1 MLFSAHAENGNIIPQ
16 GRRYAMRTN
25 KILVALTATA
35 VVAGAALAQL
45 PRVEFNL
52 HLRPLGNTYTE
63 TDVSTLSALGTGA
76 PTSWT
81 LDLPDFGASNF
92 FYFQVTVRFR
102 QIDPVGWLGVSIINT
117 YINLAGT
124 GLTIYEGFT
133 SDEAGNNDDPR
144 KNVNSHP
151 RGNSITDCA
160 ANSGLVDN
168 SALAWNPGAPGGPL
182 ADQPAAVGKSIYT
195 TPFTTVNSSQALYS
209 FVIVVPKVVGT
220 YSVNFDRVFS
230 GAPANT
236 DPRVKTNVLGNSPT
250 GTPVQA
256 TISTINGTITV
267 IPEPASLIAL
277 GSGLVGLLA
286 LRRRRKA

>member
-1 MLFSAHAENGNIIPQ
+1 
-16 GRRYAMRTN
+16 MRTN

-35 VVAGAALAQL
+35 VVAGAALAQ

-63 TDVSTLSALGTGA
+63 TDVSTLTALGTGA
-76 PTSWT
+76 PSSLT

-92 FYFQVTVRFR
+92 FYVQVTVRFR

-133 SDEAGNNDDPR
+133 EDEAGNSGDPR

-151 RGNSITDCA
+151 RGNSATDCA

-182 ADQPAAVGKSIYT
+182 PGQPAAVGKSIYT
-195 TPFTTVNSSQALYS
+195 TPFTGTTSQALYS

-256 TISTINGTITV
+256 VIERTKGLTINV

>member
-1 MLFSAHAENGNIIPQ
+1 
-16 GRRYAMRTN
+16 MRTI

-35 VVAGAALAQL
+35 LLVGAALAQTG
-45 PRVEFNL
+45 RFSI
-52 HLRPLGNTYTE
+52 HLDALGNTYTE
-63 TDVSTLSALGTGA
+63 TDVSTLTALGAGV
-76 PTSWT
+76 PSSLT
-81 LDLPDFGASNF
+81 LDLPDFGDSNF
-92 FYFQVTVRFR
+92 FYVKVTVRF
-102 QIDPVGWLGVSIINT
+102 ILTAHDPNAWRGVSIINS

-133 SDEAGNNDDPR
+133 DDEAGNSGDPR

-151 RGNSITDCA
+151 RGNSAADCA

-168 SALAWNPGAPGGPL
+168 SARAWQAGAPGGPL
-182 ADQPAAVGKSIYT
+182 PGQPAAVGKSIYT
-195 TPFTTVNSSQALYS
+195 TPFTGTTSQALYS

>member
-1 MLFSAHAENGNIIPQ
+1 
-16 GRRYAMRTN
+16 MRTN

-35 VVAGAALAQL
+35 VVAGAALAQ

-63 TDVSTLSALGTGA
+63 TDVSTLTALGTGA
-76 PTSWT
+76 PSSLT

-124 GLTIYEGFT
+124 GLTIYTGFDT
-133 SDEAGNNDDPR
+133 DEAGNNDDPR

-151 RGNSITDCA
+151 RGNSAADCA
-160 ANSGLVDN
+160 ANSGLINN
-168 SALAWNPGAPGGPL
+168 SARAWEAGAPGGPL
-182 ADQPAAVGKSIYT
+182 PGQPAAVGKSIYT
-195 TPFTTVNSSQALYS
+195 TPFTGTTSQALYS

-236 DPRVKTNVLGNSPT
+236 DPTVKTNVLGNSPT

-256 TISTINGTITV
+256 TISTINGTIEV
-267 IPEPASLIAL
+267 IPEPASMIAL